1 MPNLLEKRDP
11 SLKNCL
17 DPVREFGEKNI
28 STYARYQC
36 ESTLPPRMMISPPPP
51 LQEGKRR
58 KERKKERKEKRSKGR
73 DKSLG
78 GRDLGS
84 PFSRIHTARFLS
96 RSPSP
101 TPGRLSATWW
111 GVATAYRNALLAS
124 PHAYAATYVQYVH
137 AHARLPVEGDRF
149 LCVCVR
155 ARETT
160 RRWGGYA
167 LCRPLRSLLT
177 RFANRSL
184 SSFPSYSYSRSSSSS
199 ISRNFLPFPFLGR
212 GGWTPNVREIYR
224 LDVSWIFVE
233 EEFFF
238 PFSQGF
244 FIFLRPEGEE
254 NDGGIGKVVFSVVP
268 FRNFE
273 NNKYLWT

>member
-1 MPNLLEKRDP
+1 MRINPPPEDDDLAP
-11 SLKNCL
+11 ST
-17 DPVREFGEKNI
+17 VARGEK
-28 STYARYQC
+28 
-36 ESTLPPRMMISPPPP
+36 E
-51 LQEGKRR
+51 EG
-58 KERKKERKEKRSKGR
+58 KKERKEKRSKGR

-233 EEFFF
+233 RGVVFEEFFF
-238 PFSQGF
+238 PFSRGF

-273 NNKYLWT
+273 DNKYLWTRIIIDHVVGNFRRTVFLTKARKL